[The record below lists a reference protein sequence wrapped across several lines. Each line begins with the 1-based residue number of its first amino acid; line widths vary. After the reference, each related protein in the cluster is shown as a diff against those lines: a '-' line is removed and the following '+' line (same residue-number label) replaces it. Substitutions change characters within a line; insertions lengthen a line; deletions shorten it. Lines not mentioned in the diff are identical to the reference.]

1 MHIKIR
7 GIEVAEVQGAG
18 AVAGELVSAGAANAD
33 EAVCARDDDDFVL
46 DSSASRSV

>member
-1 MHIKIR
+1 MR
-7 GIEVAEVQGAG
+7 GIVVADIERAG